1 MNEEEFIQMDEGGV
15 GDWWYDARRI
25 MLERELSSTPLKSGA
40 KILDLAAACGGNF
53 DICSQYGKVIGLDIS
68 WSSIEYCKKNKN
80 VTLVQANA
88 EILPFAKESI
98 DIVVAL
104 DVLEHLE
111 DDSCSMREIQ
121 RILKKD
127 TGKLIFNTPAFM
139 ALFSGHDIAFHH
151 YRRYQTSDLRK
162 KLEAAKLRI
171 DFITYWSFFIFPLV
185 FIFRKLEDFFQKP
198 REQAQS
204 NFHLKMPRFVESI
217 LRFLSKIELKLIKR
231 KTFFP
236 FGVSIFGVAS
246 KVS

>member
-1 MNEEEFIQMDEGGV
+1 MNEEEFIQMDKGGV
-15 GDWWYDARRI
+15 GDWWYDARRT
-25 MLERELSSTPLKSGA
+25 MLERELSRTPLKSGA
-40 KILDLAAACGGNF
+40 KILDLAAACGGNL
-53 DICSQYGKVIGLDIS
+53 DTCSQYGKVIGLDIS
-68 WSSIEYCKKNKN
+68 WSSIEYCKKKN

-88 EILPFAKESI
+88 ETLPFAKESI

-139 ALFSGHDIAFHH
+139 VLFSGHDIAFHH
-151 YRRYQTSDLRK
+151 YRRYQIGDLRK
-162 KLEAAKLRI
+162 KLEAAKLRV

-185 FIFRKLEDFFQKP
+185 FLFRKLEGFFQKP

-204 NFHLKMPRFVESI
+204 NFRLKMPGFVESI
-217 LRFLSKIELKLIKR
+217 LSFLSKIELKLVKR
-231 KTFFP
+231 KIFIP
-236 FGVSIFGVAS
+236 FGVSIFGVAN
-246 KVS
+246 KVG